1 MDELD
6 DIIGLLNSKKK
17 SEKVKTD
24 DLQDNIVDDN
34 KAPKEERESSVADR
48 QLNIER
54 MMNELEAMKKKKAEL
69 ELKNNALKESQ
80 LRPQRD
86 YSNSITRSTIANQSS
101 GGSTMV
107 RKSDTNKFRASMN
120 QINENSEME
129 ANEESKV
136 LITRQSSVEKQAVQ
150 KIE

>member
-1 MDELD
+1 
-6 DIIGLLNSKKK
+6 
-17 SEKVKTD
+17 
-24 DLQDNIVDDN
+24 
-34 KAPKEERESSVADR
+34 
-48 QLNIER
+48 
-54 MMNELEAMKKKKAEL
+54 MNELEAMKKKKAEL

-107 RKSDTNKFRASMN
+107 RKSDPNKFRASMN

-136 LITRQSSVEKQAVQ
+136 LITR
-150 KIE
+150 